1 MSNMYTFIMEFCGGK
16 YISQVH
22 ARDEVL
28 AMQKWAITLDVSE
41 IQWMG
46 EKVKADLIHRVADE
60 IPVKIQN
67 RENVWSFLVHPL
79 GKLCDV
85 DIILTVAE
93 KVLKSN

>member
-1 MSNMYTFIMEFCGGK
+1 MYTFVMEFYGGK

-22 ARDEVL
+22 AMDEVL
-28 AMQKWAITLDVSE
+28 AMQKWAITLDISE
-41 IQWMG
+41 IQGMG

-67 RENVWSFLVHPL
+67 RENVWSLLVHPL

-85 DIILTVAE
+85 DIVLTVAE
-93 KVLKSN
+93 KVGENN